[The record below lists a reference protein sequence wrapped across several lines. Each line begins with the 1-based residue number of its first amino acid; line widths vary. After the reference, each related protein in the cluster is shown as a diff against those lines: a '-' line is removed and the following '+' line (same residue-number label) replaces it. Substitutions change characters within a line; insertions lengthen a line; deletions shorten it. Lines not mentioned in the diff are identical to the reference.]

1 MFNFFKKNLT
11 EEQLKQLDA
20 TVEKFKKNPHQFRF
34 TVVFF
39 LTSILFG
46 VLSIYL
52 LQQKFALLMQ
62 KNGKVEIK
70 EVIKNVPVPPPDV
83 TLEPSQE
90 ATSAAVTEDIN
101 SWKFKKNT
109 ACNILLP
116 LSPYQSA
123 DNEIKTWKSFSMSEG
138 DGLSAPFLNI
148 FDQRELAGFS
158 SDDKLTDSGRIV
170 IYCAQ
175 KQENKPL
182 AELKTMIDQELAK
195 TASDQKISIIS
206 SLEKT
211 LWNKNA
217 LEITFSGG
225 EIDGQIFY
233 LTSTD
238 KHFYLIGKQAT
249 SSDEVVKKDV
259 ERMLHGLIFL
269 D

>member
-11 EEQLKQLDA
+11 EEQLKQLDT

-34 TVVFF
+34 TVIFF
-39 LTSILFG
+39 LTSLLFG

-90 ATSAAVTEDIN
+90 DTSAAVIEDATT
-101 SWKFKKNT
+101 WKLKQNQ

-116 LSPYQSA
+116 LSPYQST
-123 DNEIKTWKSFSMSEG
+123 ESEVKTWKSFSMSVG

-175 KQENKPL
+175 NQENKSL

-195 TASDQKISIIS
+195 TTTEQTVSVIST
-206 SLEKT
+206 LEKT
-211 LWNKNA
+211 LWNKDV

-225 EIDGQIFY
+225 EIDGQVFY
-233 LTSTD
+233 LTSTS
-238 KHFYLIGKQAT
+238 KHFYMVGKQAT
-249 SSDEVVKKDV
+249 SPDEMVKKDL